1 MYYNRISAVTWFVT
15 ALRLNVF
22 LSFLLYLDVAL
33 VLPFVYSVLQYL
45 YRLFFFS
52 ISKSYSEM
60 FLILSRM
67 LPVLSLIVSRGY
79 SNKDCL
85 PVITF
90 KLRSSECAKAI
101 KARALG
107 KGAHCSVS
115 T

>member
-15 ALRLNVF
+15 VLRLNVF

-52 ISKSYSEM
+52 FSKSYCEM
-60 FLILSRM
+60 FLILYRM
-67 LPVLSLIVSRGY
+67 LQALTLIVARGY

-85 PVITF
+85 PVSTF
-90 KLRSSECAKAI
+90 
-101 KARALG
+101 
-107 KGAHCSVS
+107 
-115 T
+115 